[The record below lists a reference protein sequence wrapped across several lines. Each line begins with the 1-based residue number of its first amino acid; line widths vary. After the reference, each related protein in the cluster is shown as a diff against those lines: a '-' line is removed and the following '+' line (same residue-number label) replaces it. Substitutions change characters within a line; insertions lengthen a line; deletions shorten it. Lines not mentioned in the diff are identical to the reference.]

1 MSRKAPL
8 RAPARLA
15 LALVLATG
23 AVAPASQRFDVG
35 LIEPIP
41 GISTFGVID
50 VVADVRGTDEAVRV
64 EFYYNGEKVGE
75 VDGPPYRFQVDTGQR
90 NVERTFRV
98 VAHGPN
104 GATSSAELTLPA
116 IAVHEELDLGL
127 RQLYVTVKRGSARV
141 PDLARE
147 QFEVLDLKLRQDL
160 VTFERGDVPFTSV
173 VLIDSS
179 LSMAGDPLATA
190 IAGALGFAGSL
201 HDLDE
206 ASIVLFSD
214 RILAETPFGNDPE
227 ALRVPLAN
235 VEPAGGSAILD
246 HTFLAM
252 ARLEQRQGRRM
263 ILLLSDGVDV
273 ESFLSVDDLSQAL
286 NRASAML
293 YWLRLPS
300 EIGHIS
306 SWKTQAENAAQRLAL
321 EQLVADTGGSVL
333 ELSSAEDTGGALAS
347 VLAEIRGQYVLG
359 YYPKV
364 AIGDGRW
371 HDIDVRVDA
380 PGATVTTR
388 RGYFDD

>member
-1 MSRKAPL
+1 MSRVL
-8 RAPARLA
+8 RAPIVPVVVLA
-15 LALVLATG
+15 LA
-23 AVAPASQRFDVG
+23 ASTAGSAWAAQRFDVG

-41 GISTFGVID
+41 GITTFGVID
-50 VVADVRGTDEAVRV
+50 VVADVRGSDEPVVV
-64 EFYYNGEKVGE
+64 EFFFNDEKVGE
-75 VDGPPYRFQVDTGQR
+75 AVGPPYRIQVDTGQR
-90 NVERTFRV
+90 NIERTFRV

-127 RQLYVTVKRGSARV
+127 RQLYVTVKRGAARV
-141 PDLARE
+141 TNLNRE
-147 QFEVLDLKLRQDL
+147 DFEVLDLKLRQDL

-179 LSMAGDPLATA
+179 LSMAGNPLATA
-190 IAGALGFAGSL
+190 IAGALSFAGSL

-227 ALRVPLAN
+227 ELRVPLAN
-235 VEPAGGSAILD
+235 VEAAGGSAILD

-286 NRASAML
+286 NRASSML

-300 EIGHIS
+300 RVGHIS
-306 SWKTQAENAAQRLAL
+306 SWKTQADNEVQRLAL
-321 EQLVADTGGSVL
+321 EQLVADTGGRVL
-333 ELSSAEDTGGALAS
+333 ELSSADDTERALAN
-347 VLAEIRGQYVLG
+347 VLAEIRGQYVFG

-364 AIGDGRW
+364 SIGDGRW
-371 HDIDVRVDA
+371 HDIEVRVEA
-380 PGATVTTR
+380 PGSVVTTR